1 MSTGQTFLTLG
12 AIVLLS
18 YTSLNVNRMYV
29 SSVKDRVDIQRDIEV
44 ISYGQSLSELLYSY
58 SPEAVY
64 PTLDN
69 FYGDCEAVNNSCVD
83 LVHETELGFTLYAIV
98 TLQDSPIADTLATIS
113 IFDDPDADQD
123 EFVAQFN
130 AAITRIPTN

>member
-1 MSTGQTFLTLG
+1 
-12 AIVLLS
+12 
-18 YTSLNVNRMYV
+18 
-29 SSVKDRVDIQRDIEV
+29 
-44 ISYGQSLSELLYSY
+44 
-58 SPEAVY
+58 
-64 PTLDN
+64 
-69 FYGDCEAVNNSCVD
+69 SCVD
-83 LVHETELGFTLYAIV
+83 LVHETELGFTLYATV